1 MIWTDENHSDQE
13 HLISDIDVIPSQ
25 ITATAAA
32 TPATRAGDQTQSIK
46 LPATPA
52 AIELEEEELEVPEP
66 PLYHQSPK
74 IMRLV
79 SHET

>member
-1 MIWTDENHSDQE
+1 MIWTDENHSDRD
-13 HLISDIDVIPSQ
+13 HLITDIDITV
-25 ITATAAA
+25 TATA
-32 TPATRAGDQTQSIK
+32 TPATRAGDQMQSIK
-46 LPATPA
+46 LPAAPA
-52 AIELEEEELEVPEP
+52 AIALEGEELEVSEP